1 MPIFMAFIKT
11 IQWYKDRT
19 YAGLKEQTIS
29 GRNILFCVRYPE
41 SKVVSSILKVKHVA
55 VPRAHHV
62 TSALVVLDLSGK
74 KGSTWNSL
82 EFDSVLL
89 QTN

>member
-29 GRNILFCVRYPE
+29 GRHILFCVPYPE
-41 SKVVSSILKVKHVA
+41 SKVVRTILKVKHVA

-74 KGSTWNSL
+74 KGSTWNSP
-82 EFDSVLL
+82 EFDSMLL
-89 QTN
+89 